1 MRKMKKLALHRE
13 TVRRLVGPADLRDA
27 AGGVTLPIT
36 HCNQS
41 VCIDTCKFCT
51 RPPCP
56 Q

>member
-1 MRKMKKLALHRE
+1 MRKTKKLLLSRE
-13 TVRRLVGPADLRDA
+13 TLRNLASPTELHDA

-41 VCIDTCKFCT
+41 FCIQTCKFCT